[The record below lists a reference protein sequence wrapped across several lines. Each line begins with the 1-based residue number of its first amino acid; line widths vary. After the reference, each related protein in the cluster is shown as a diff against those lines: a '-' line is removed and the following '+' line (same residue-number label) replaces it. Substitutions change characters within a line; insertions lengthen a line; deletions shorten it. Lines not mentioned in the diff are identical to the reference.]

1 MFVFSNLL
9 QAVAQILDMVLGF
22 YIWVIIIRSL
32 LTWVNPDPY
41 NPVVRFL
48 YKATEPVLYRIRRY
62 VPNLG
67 GMDISPVIAIL
78 GIFFIRKFFITTM
91 LEVAFKLKTGGGF

>member
-9 QAVAQILDMVLGF
+9 HAVAQILNMALGF
-22 YIWVIIIRSL
+22 YMWVIIIRSL
-32 LTWVNPDPY
+32 ITWVNPDPY

-48 YKATEPVLYRIRRY
+48 YKATEPVLYRIRRF

-67 GMDISPVIAIL
+67 GMDISPVIAIFA
-78 GIFFIRKFFITTM
+78 IYFMQKFFITT
-91 LEVAFKLKTGGGF
+91 LFDIAFKMKAGG